1 MERGLKKG
9 CKVTMNLFLIS
20 RLQRQKFKD
29 QKLFNLSDTKYQGKK
44 KKRQGG
50 KSCVVEKM

>member
-44 KKRQGG
+44 KKG
-50 KSCVVEKM
+50 KVESPV